1 MVAHEPAPLPPAVPQ
16 PAPAIERSPVL
27 STWTHLIPNQK
38 VQFTVTDEE
47 LTSSVVMSRVVTFWR
62 VVEFP
67 ITKKLLVVVA
77 PPKIVRP
84 PPVVPAPIVEEASE

>member
-27 STWTHLIPNQK
+27 STWTHLIPEPESP
-38 VQFTVTDEE
+38 VTVTDEE

-62 VVEFP
+62 VVDP
-67 ITKKLLVVVA
+67 STKKLLVVVA